1 MTRLTTPI
9 RVVLADDHT
18 LVRAGIRAL
27 LEKIP
32 GVEVVG
38 EADDGREVMT
48 LVKLHRPDVVL
59 MDISMPRLNG
69 LEASARIAK
78 EFPAVRVIILSMHS
92 NEEYYWRALQAGA
105 AGYLLKKAATA
116 ELEIALQRVAQG
128 EIFLSRE
135 ISARLLKKMPA
146 NGIAGRKSPLEKL
159 TDRQRE
165 VLQLIAEGQNTK
177 SIAELLKVS
186 PKTVEYHRMKLMTG
200 LNMYDIPGLVRFAL
214 RSGLVSHEG

>member
-1 MTRLTTPI
+1 M
-9 RVVLADDHT
+9 
-18 LVRAGIRAL
+18 
-27 LEKIP
+27 
-32 GVEVVG
+32 
-38 EADDGREVMT
+38 
-48 LVKLHRPDVVL
+48 
-59 MDISMPRLNG
+59 
-69 LEASARIAK
+69 
-78 EFPAVRVIILSMHS
+78 RVIILSMHS

-116 ELEIALQRVAQG
+116 ELEVALQRVAQG